1 MEAKRL
7 HHIEK
12 RIREIKKQL
21 QATGEMRP
29 GSLTCQ
35 YQFPQ
40 QKRGAYY
47 QISYTHKMKSRTDY
61 VQPLFVDQLRKEI
74 AAFKEFKKLVDE
86 WVGLAIE
93 YSKLSRKKRKYQIR
107 KLGTLKYIIYS

>member
-1 MEAKRL
+1 MTAKRL
-7 HHIEK
+7 RHIEN
-12 RIREIKKQL
+12 RIWEIKKQL
-21 QATGEMRP
+21 QAAGEMRP

-40 QKRGAYY
+40 QKKGAYY

-61 VQPLFVDQLRKEI
+61 VQPLFVDQLQKEI
-74 AAFKEFKKLVDE
+74 AMFKIFKKLVDE

-93 YSKLSRKKRKYQIR
+93 YSKLKIESQKKKIS
-107 KLGTLKYIIYS
+107 G